1 MPIGVGAGIALSG
14 LASGLLGGA
23 SSAAGAMLSYQQQKK
38 LAAYNAKL
46 NYQYAEK
53 EARNKATWNRAG
65 LESAGYNPMLAVQN
79 STSGANSSWTSA
91 QSANAPDIAG
101 GISSGIANAQSF
113 QRLKN
118 ETKTADTQAKAN
130 EATAEN
136 QASQALNNL
145 EENKWISPKRKAE
158 IANIQGNT
166 MLQEAQIDN
175 MQKRL
180 ELDRYINDSG
190 LATTRRGQ
198 NLVYNASTYSA
209 DQHRKSTI
217 AGISSYLG
225 DKAERFFTKR
235 K

>member
-1 MPIGVGAGIALSG
+1 MPIGVGAGIALGS

-23 SSAAGAMLSYQQQKK
+23 SSTAGALLSYQQQKK
-38 LAAYNAKL
+38 LASYNAKL
-46 NYQYAEK
+46 NYEYAEK
-53 EARNKATWNRAG
+53 SARNQPIWNRAG

-118 ETKTADTQAKAN
+118 ETIVADQTSKKLESEGENLNADTAN
-130 EATAEN
+130 K
-136 QASQALNNL
+136 L
-145 EENKWISPKRKAE
+145 EENKYIGEKRKKE
-158 IANIQGNT
+158 IANIQADT
-166 MLQEAQIDN
+166 LEKEAQIDN
-175 MQKRL
+175 MNKRL

-209 DQHRKSTI
+209 LSPR
-217 AGISSYLG
+217 
-225 DKAERFFTKR
+225 
-235 K
+235 